1 MTKRIDKPIEN
12 ITTVAFVEF
21 VDPTSMKDAGYKFVQ
36 GLESIES
43 IARWVM
49 TQEPT
54 FIDKRSEETVNGLES
69 GWALRWQEKHSP
81 VEYDSEYLPKVG
93 GGFVASLAFAMSFSQ
108 QAFGQLRVSEPK
120 KHGVIKG
127 IRDAWLDYR
136 SAKMK
141 ALIAACKGLD
151 KTPKVK
157 TPNAVF
163 AAWAAAELD
172 KIEVRCKTAVARGN
186 ETAAVADK
194 VRRANAAWLTEFRK

>member
-1 MTKRIDKPIEN
+1 MKRIDKPVDN
-12 ITTVAFVEF
+12 ITSVAYVEF
-21 VDPTSMKDAGYKFVQ
+21 TDPSSMKDAGYKFVQ

-43 IARWVM
+43 IARWVL

-69 GWALRWQEKHSP
+69 GWALRWQENHVA

-93 GGFVASLAFAMSFSQ
+93 GGFIATLAFAMSFSQ

-136 SAKMK
+136 SSKMK

-157 TPNAVF
+157 APNAAF
-163 AAWAAAELD
+163 AVWAEAQLVAIAA
-172 KIEVRCKTAVARGN
+172 RCTTAVSRGDVSAQA
-186 ETAAVADK
+186 EK
-194 VRRANAAWLTEFRK
+194 VKRANAAWLAEFKK

>member
-1 MTKRIDKPIEN
+1 MKRIDKPVEN

-21 VDPTSMKDAGYKFVQ
+21 TDPTSMKDAGYKFVQ

-69 GWALRWQEKHSP
+69 GWALRWQEKHVA

-93 GGFVASLAFAMSFSQ
+93 GGFVATLAFAMSFSQ
-108 QAFGQLRVSEPK
+108 QAFGQMRVSEPK

-127 IRDAWLDYR
+127 IREAWLDYR
-136 SAKMK
+136 GAKMK
-141 ALIAACKGLD
+141 ALVAACKGLD
-151 KTPKVK
+151 KTKK
-157 TPNAVF
+157 EKAPNAAFVV
-163 AAWAAAELD
+163 WAEAQLVA
-172 KIEVRCKTAVARGN
+172 IASRCTTAVARGDVSAQA
-186 ETAAVADK
+186 EK
-194 VRRANAAWLTEFRK
+194 VKRANAAWLAEFRK